1 MITKQENNNS
11 AFHILELLSK
21 EAKTKYEIMEKL
33 NIKAPTFYKY
43 IHILKKAGFNIIKKQ
58 GKYKIKNYKG
68 AIELA
73 GFEESILAYLGFL
86 SFDMLPYS
94 KFSTFFKTL
103 ENMLQL
109 CNKRNFK
116 NTFKKFDCYKVHS
129 INNNFKNKIETLQKH
144 IEEKNII
151 KITTATKKEL
161 IFVPLAFA
169 WEKNRIYLHF
179 LDNNKMKK
187 GTILLKNI
195 ARISSNGE
203 KEISEYANETIFEI
217 YGRLAQIYV
226 LKDSE
231 RILNK
236 FKDKIV
242 VANSASDKIALFKRL
257 LRYDVL
263 CKVIF
268 PKNDVIEFENLI
280 NKSLDNID

>member
-1 MITKQENNNS
+1 
-11 AFHILELLSK
+11 
-21 EAKTKYEIMEKL
+21 MEKL